1 MRILRLEED
10 FRRVLQSA
18 QTQEKQYRMTLAV
31 CGAVDAGFAASAC
44 WQPAMKIVP
53 MANTMPTTFRS
64 MGRARETCNSD
75 LGETSRDLARCG
87 YGNSVWG
94 AIKILAVQRNYQ
106 HNSSDSDKERCREKT
121 AARQHGNDQ
130 C

>member
-1 MRILRLEED
+1 
-10 FRRVLQSA
+10 
-18 QTQEKQYRMTLAV
+18 MTLTV
-31 CGAVDAGFAASAC
+31 CGAVDAGFTASAC
-44 WQPAMKIVP
+44 WQPAKKIVP
-53 MANTMPTTFRS
+53 MANTIPTTFRS
-64 MGRARETCNSD
+64 MGRARDTCNSD
-75 LGETSRDLARCG
+75 LGEEKSRFS
-87 YGNSVWG
+87 SVREREQRWG